1 MTEGD
6 DPAVANVVSH
16 GMVEPSEVAD
26 AVIAGLEAES
36 FQILPHP
43 QVAEFVKHKGA
54 DIESWLGAMR
64 QLQRKFFGPTPR

>member
-6 DPAVANVVSH
+6 DPAVANVVAL
-16 GMVEPSEVAD
+16 GLIEPEGVAD

-36 FQILPHP
+36 FHILPHP
-43 QVAEFVKHKGA
+43 QVSEYVQHKGA

-64 QLQRKFFGPTPR
+64 KLQRRFFG